1 MTEGGPSRF
10 QRRLLAGLAG
20 LVAAAVV
27 IVLVAQIFTGC
38 WIDVGNEMGD
48 QPNVGFVESPRSAAP
63 AEAVPFAGPDFIPS
77 AGVPANPVTP
87 SAASVARGEA
97 LFAVFCAPCHGQPV
111 GEPATPGPVGQLFA
125 PPPPHLEQPIAVRRD
140 GELWLT
146 VTQGFGRMPAL
157 ASRMSVED
165 RWDLVNYLRSLV
177 GGVPIPAAEPVLLRG
192 ARLFSVQ
199 CASCHGPTGGG
210 ALGPAL
216 RPSSF
221 LAEAGLEEVVAFL
234 QAGRP
239 GRGMPSFAGRLAE
252 EDFPALFALLKALQ
266 TQGPAVLEESLQR
279 LRETTTTT
287 TAGPPTTAGGTAPTA
302 GPPTTATTGT
312 APPTGPGTTT
322 GTSAGN
328 PALVARGLEV
338 FDANCRACHG
348 AAGSGGI
355 GPRLKPND
363 FVGGS
368 PESAVRSLIENGRA
382 GTAMPAWKGRLSPA
396 EIDAV
401 TALLK
406 SWQAPPPAGAAAAQA
421 APATLP
427 FTHRA
432 HAGKGITC
440 LFCHSSARRGPAADL
455 PPLQLCADCHRWLS
469 TQNEQTKAVVETF
482 TAGKEIGW
490 PRVYDLPDFVFF
502 NHQMHV
508 VVGRVDCS
516 ACHGDVAGMTLATRA
531 KRLTMG
537 FCLDCHKRGDAR
549 LIDCDVCHE

>member
-38 WIDVGNEMGD
+38 WIDVGNEMGN
-48 QPNVGFVESPRSAAP
+48 QPSVGFVEPPRGAAP
-63 AEAVPFAGPDFIPS
+63 EEAVPFSGPDFVAS
-77 AGVPANPVTP
+77 SGVPANPVTP

-111 GEPATPGPVGQLFA
+111 GEPATPGPVGRLFA
-125 PPPPHLEQPIAVRRD
+125 PPPPHLAQPIAARRD

-177 GGVPIPAAEPVLLRG
+177 GGVPIPAAESALLRG
-192 ARLFSVQ
+192 ARLYSVQ

-221 LAEAGLEEVVAFL
+221 LAEAGPEEVVAFL

-252 EDFPALFALLKALQ
+252 EDFPDLFTLLKALQ

-279 LRETTTTT
+279 LREITTTT
-287 TAGPPTTAGGTAPTA
+287 TAGTAPTT
-302 GPPTTATTGT
+302 GPGATTG
-312 APPTGPGTTT
+312 P
-322 GTSAGN
+322 SAGN
-328 PALVARGLEV
+328 SALVTRGLEV

-368 PESAVRSLIENGRA
+368 PESAVRSLIENGRS
-382 GTAMPAWKGRLSPA
+382 GTAMPAWKGRLSSA

-406 SWQAPPPAGAAAAQA
+406 SWQAPSPAGAPAAQVG
-421 APATLP
+421 PATLP

-432 HAGKGITC
+432 HAAKGVTC

-469 TQNEQTKAVVETF
+469 TQNEQTKAVIEAF

-508 VVGRVDCS
+508 VVGQVDCS